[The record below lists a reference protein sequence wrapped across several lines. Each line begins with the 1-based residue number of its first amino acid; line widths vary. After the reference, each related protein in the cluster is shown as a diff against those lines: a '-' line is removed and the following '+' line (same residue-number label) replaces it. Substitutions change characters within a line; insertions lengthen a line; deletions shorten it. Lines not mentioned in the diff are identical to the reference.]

1 MIKSAETLLIIEP
14 SLTQLKGHP
23 MNDTI
28 MHYVMYF
35 TTFIYLSYVT
45 IYIIKNI
52 PKQKDPLQGL
62 VFILDVLRYTS
73 MFLSFMLTMY
83 FGTEWGNQLIGSK
96 SLDPLETILAYGFTI
111 LLSAW
116 LLLHKHAKCDIDS
129 LSKLKLKP
137 IKA

>member
-1 MIKSAETLLIIEP
+1 
-14 SLTQLKGHP
+14 

-111 LLSAW
+111 LLSASASALISS
-116 LLLHKHAKCDIDS
+116 LLLYCERAITS
-129 LSKLKLKP
+129 VVMSRVQ
-137 IKA
+137 I